1 MILRTKNT
9 AFETRYKLVIVAIV
23 HTIIVLHAAEL
34 LSANE
39 SVQIKF
45 ITPCLDMNFKWIM
58 PAQLK

>member
-45 ITPCLDMNFKWIM
+45 ITPCLDMNFK
-58 PAQLK
+58 